1 MIEVASVIALTLL
14 ATAAV
19 IFLVRMLITRSLPD
33 RMVALDALLLSV
45 VSGVAVQAARTGDE
59 TYLTVMV
66 VTGLLAFVGTAL
78 VARFITRKGL

>member
-14 ATAAV
+14 SAAAA
-19 IFLVRMLITRSLPD
+19 IFLGRMLTTSSLPD

-45 VSGVAVQAARTGDE
+45 VSGIAVQAARTGDE

-66 VTGLLAFVGTAL
+66 VTALLGFVGTAL